1 MPRPKKTPQ
10 QVTEMRERILHAA
23 MGLLEKEGIA
33 GLSIR
38 KIGERLG
45 LSHMV
50 LYTYF
55 KNRNALIETLKE
67 QWIERLEAQQKTD
80 LQAAETGDALVVLR
94 EALARFAQL
103 AHNHPQIYRLAWV
116 HHDADETVGK
126 RSQYTDKEIDHLV
139 HLIQLGIEHGQCAER
154 DPRLAA
160 AMALCLVNGPH
171 VLYHTERIT
180 DKALYTQLESEALQA
195 AVDYLAGQRLSTDKP
210 VFCGTH

>member
-1 MPRPKKTPQ
+1 MPRPRKTPQ
-10 QVTEMRERILHAA
+10 QIAEMRERILHAA

-67 QWIERLEAQQKTD
+67 RWIERLEAQQKED
-80 LQAAETGDALVVLR
+80 LQAAESGDALVVLR
-94 EALARFAQL
+94 DALDRCARL
-103 AHNHPQIYRLAWV
+103 AHEHPQIYRLAWV
-116 HHDADETVGK
+116 HHDTDETVGK
-126 RSQYTDKEIDHLV
+126 RSQYTDKEIEHLARLV
-139 HLIQLGIEHGQCAER
+139 QLGIERGQCAER

-160 AMALCLVNGPH
+160 AMALCLVNSPH
-171 VLYHTERIT
+171 VLYHTERLT
-180 DKALYTQLESEALQA
+180 DQALYARLESEALQA
-195 AVDYLAGQRLSTDKP
+195 AVDYLAK
-210 VFCGTH
+210 